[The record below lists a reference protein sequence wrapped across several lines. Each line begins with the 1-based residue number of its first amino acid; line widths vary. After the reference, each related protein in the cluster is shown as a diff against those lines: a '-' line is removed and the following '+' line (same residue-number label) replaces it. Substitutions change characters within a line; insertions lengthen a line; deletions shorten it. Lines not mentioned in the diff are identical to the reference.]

1 MFNQDLATIFEE
13 MGDMEEIEGNRWE
26 SLAYRKVAESILSLG
41 EDVRELAKRGELKSI
56 DGVGEKSE
64 KKILQYINEGK
75 ITHYE
80 NLKGR
85 YPIDFASLRR
95 IQGLGPKRIHILFKE
110 LGVKS
115 VEDLETS
122 IKEGSIAKL
131 SGFGQKSQDNL
142 KKGVEVFKQGYSG
155 RILLGRAYD
164 EITHIRDSL
173 HDSGLFTRVVI
184 AGSFRRMKETIGD
197 ADILAV
203 SEDRRK
209 AADYFVSMEGV
220 VGTVV
225 KGESKVTVNLK
236 MGITCDLRFIDA
248 NSFGAALQY
257 FTGSKDHNV
266 RLRDLAI
273 GKQMKLNEYGLYSGD
288 RNVAS
293 KEEEQIYQSLGLQYV
308 QPELREN
315 SGEIEAAVRGSLP
328 VLVNY
333 NEVRSDFHTHT
344 SESDGKNTLEEM
356 VSAAIAR
363 RFEYIAITD
372 HSKSLKVANGL
383 DELRFSKLHQ
393 EIDRVAEETGFKI
406 LKGVE
411 LEILKDGSLDLS
423 NEMLDQMDFV
433 LASLHQQVSTDRNA
447 NTKRVVTALR
457 SGKVDALAHPTG
469 RMIGSREPYSLDM
482 EAIFQECADNK
493 VFLEINGYPER
504 SDLPSDLVKR
514 ARTFGVKFTL
524 ASDSH
529 NRNDLRNLTFATA
542 IARRGWLT
550 SGDILNT
557 KSFEEVKK
565 LLS

>member
-142 KKGVEVFKQGYSG
+142 KKGVEIFKQGYSG

>member
-1 MFNQDLATIFEE
+1 MFNQDLATIFQE

-142 KKGVEVFKQGYSG
+142 KKGVEIFKQGYSG